1 MKKIDR
7 MDFLKQCGRWGALA
21 AVLGFGGVLL
31 SREKKVSCTD
41 PCGSCA
47 EFKNGKCGIGLK

>member
-21 AVLGFGGVLL
+21 ALAAFGAALL
-31 SREKKVSCTD
+31 VREKKFSCND
-41 PCGSCA
+41 HCGSCPKF
-47 EFKNGKCGIGLK
+47 ENGKCGIGLK